1 MSNVIEELDRKRGRY
16 IKIYIMSLAVFLLAW
31 IPHVILKSTG
41 SISVTADRVLIA
53 IFAATIPFQA
63 YSSLSLAAIARK
75 IRLDPALKSAL
86 YNELYQVHD
95 MKAWKTGFNSMAICL
110 LVFSILSLFL
120 RFDVIPVA
128 VTAYLI
134 GFGGYQ
140 ISFYYLDRE

>member
-1 MSNVIEELDRKRGRY
+1 MSKAIEELDRKRSRN
-16 IKIYIMSLAVFLLAW
+16 IKIYILSLAVFLVAW
-31 IPHVILKSTG
+31 IPRLILRSTG
-41 SISVTADRVLIA
+41 SFAVTADRILIA
-53 IFAATIPFQA
+53 VFAATIPFQA
-63 YSSLSLAAIARK
+63 YSSLNLAAIARK
-75 IRLDPALKSAL
+75 IRKDPVLKTAL

-95 MKAWKTGFNSMAICL
+95 MKAWKTGFYSMAVCL

-140 ISFYYLDRE
+140 ISFYFLDRG